1 MSDKIKEQFDLLI
14 KAEKKIKNYE
24 SRVSLM
30 MKIISRN
37 NIKKNQVEKEYDSI
51 LTEIVNNKEAN
62 SISRTILWLDY
73 KDVDYKK
80 NQISNESYLELKNI
94 INDYI
99 NLNKEESKYSNYMID
114 FESYLIDYFY
124 KIVGVHYND
133 DKAYDKF
140 NDLEINLK
148 EELEEIID
156 LILINNIA
164 QCCIKKDFVK
174 ENNAQ
179 IL

>member
-80 NQISNESYLELKNI
+80 I
-94 INDYI
+94 
-99 NLNKEESKYSNYMID
+99 KYQMN
-114 FESYLIDYFY
+114 
-124 KIVGVHYND
+124 HT
-133 DKAYDKF
+133 
-140 NDLEINLK
+140 
-148 EELEEIID
+148 
-156 LILINNIA
+156 
-164 QCCIKKDFVK
+164 
-174 ENNAQ
+174 
-179 IL
+179 

>member
-1 MSDKIKEQFDLLI
+1 
-14 KAEKKIKNYE
+14 
-24 SRVSLM
+24 
-30 MKIISRN
+30 
-37 NIKKNQVEKEYDSI
+37 
-51 LTEIVNNKEAN
+51 
-62 SISRTILWLDY
+62 
-73 KDVDYKK
+73 
-80 NQISNESYLELKNI
+80 
-94 INDYI
+94 
-99 NLNKEESKYSNYMID
+99 MID